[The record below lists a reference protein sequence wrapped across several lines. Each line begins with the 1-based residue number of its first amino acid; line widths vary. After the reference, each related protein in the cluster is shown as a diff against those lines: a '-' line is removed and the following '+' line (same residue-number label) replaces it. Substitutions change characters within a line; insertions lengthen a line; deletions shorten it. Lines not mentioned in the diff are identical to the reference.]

1 MIVLLPYESAVE
13 QIHILEESLPMENR
27 TAKPSSD
34 IKQMYDEERDQYN
47 TRGYVRHCSRVAR
60 TEGHLVLGVTG
71 VDLFSAGHDFV
82 FGSAQ
87 VGGHGGVISIYRLG
101 EGKELEER
109 MLKEAVHEIG
119 HIVGLTHCDDPLC
132 VMHLSNTLAE
142 TDRKNAW
149 FCSECEKE
157 YEERKLERAD

>member
-1 MIVLLPYESAVE
+1 MIVILPYESAVE
-13 QIHILEESLPMENR
+13 QVDALVEDLPMECR
-27 TAKPSSD
+27 PAEPVSD
-34 IKQMYDEERDQYN
+34 IKQMYNDKRDQYN
-47 TRGYVRHCSRVAR
+47 TRGYVRHCSRAAR

-101 EGKELEER
+101 EGEELRER

-119 HIVGLTHCDDPLC
+119 HIVGLTHCDDSLC
-132 VMHLSNTLAE
+132 VMRFSSTLAE
-142 TDRKNAW
+142 TDNKSTEYCA
-149 FCSECEKE
+149 ECQKE
-157 YEERKLERAD
+157 YEELKLERIN